1 MPSFAIAPA
10 SLHRLRRRLQVAD
23 PQTTA
28 ALLQD
33 AGFVTGDLL
42 AQRWRDLVRRRTG
55 LDEVAHLD
63 REWFAPLL
71 GELCTSLGWGTLE
84 VSSADETQL
93 LLTSADWAEAD
104 PDSST
109 HPSCHFSCG
118 CLAAFLTALAEQPLA
133 VLEVECRSRGDQVC
147 RFLAGSRQTLAEVYD
162 VLAAGRNWRDALAGP
177 LPTTKSPS
185 SPS

>member
-33 AGFVTGDLL
+33 AGFATGDLL
-42 AQRWRDLVRRRTG
+42 ARRWRDLVHRRTG
-55 LDEVAHLD
+55 LDEAAHLD

-84 VSSADETQL
+84 VSTIDDTGL
-93 LLTSADWAEAD
+93 LLSSADWAEAD
-104 PDSST
+104 PESST

-118 CLAAFLTALAEQPLA
+118 AFAAFLTALAEQPLA
-133 VLEVECRSRGDQVC
+133 VLEVECRSRGDQAC
-147 RFLAGSRQTLAEVYD
+147 RFLAGSGRTLAAVYD
-162 VLAAGRNWRDALAGP
+162 LLSAGRDWRDGVGVP
-177 LPTTKSPS
+177 PEES
-185 SPS
+185 